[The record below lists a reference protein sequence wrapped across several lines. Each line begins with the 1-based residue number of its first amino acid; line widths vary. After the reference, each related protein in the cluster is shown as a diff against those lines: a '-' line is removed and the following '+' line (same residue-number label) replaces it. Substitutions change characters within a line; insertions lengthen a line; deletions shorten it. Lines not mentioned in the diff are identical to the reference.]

1 MKFRAFLLMM
11 MVFLCSVNAKF
22 LRGYND
28 DTFQDDGLNFMVKNQ
43 SEVYNSSET
52 GDYIL
57 TLPRERND
65 SKEDYPKKVS
75 KTNCLFVFYEIF
87 YESQMQ
93 CMCNSKDDEENN
105 TSVFLFDIT
114 ITNVSN
120 FRI

>member
-11 MVFLCSVNAKF
+11 MVFLCPVNAKF

-93 CMCNSKDDEENN
+93 CTCNAKDEEENN